1 MSCLSETDL
10 SPCAP
15 AESRKRAEYSDRQER
30 QKGKDMIRKAV
41 FQDEDQIAVVY
52 EKARAY
58 MAEHGNPNQWGRT
71 FPPRELTH
79 EDIEKGILYVLE
91 EQGEVHGAFM
101 FEIGEDP
108 TYHVISEGA
117 WKSDAPYGVIHRVA
131 SDGKVHGLMK
141 ETIAFCSSQ
150 ISHLRMDTH
159 EKNLTMQHQLL
170 RNGFEYCGVILTHD
184 HTPRLAYEKL

>member
-1 MSCLSETDL
+1 
-10 SPCAP
+10 
-15 AESRKRAEYSDRQER
+15 
-30 QKGKDMIRKAV
+30 MIRKAV
-41 FQDEDQIAVVY
+41 FQDEEQIAVVY

-117 WKSDAPYGVIHRVA
+117 WKSDEPYGVIHRVA
-131 SDGKVHGLMK
+131 SDDKVHGLMK
-141 ETIAFCSSQ
+141 ETVAFCSSQ

>member
-1 MSCLSETDL
+1 
-10 SPCAP
+10 
-15 AESRKRAEYSDRQER
+15 
-30 QKGKDMIRKAV
+30 MIRKAV
-41 FQDEDQIAVVY
+41 FQDEEQIAVVY

-108 TYHVISEGA
+108 TYQVISEGA

-141 ETIAFCSSQ
+141 ETVAFCTEPPRAARGPSSYDGARYRAR
-150 ISHLRMDTH
+150 HHRAV
-159 EKNLTMQHQLL
+159 
-170 RNGFEYCGVILTHD
+170 GCPHD
-184 HTPRLAYEKL
+184 HVLHVLLGRDSVP